1 MKKSLFFS
9 MLAAL
14 MVLALSSCSLNE
26 DLLKNMVGTYTD
38 NDPDEKVTL
47 QFYPSTDGE
56 TGRFIECRESLKD
69 GEDSDGIEVNIHMTA
84 FVTGT
89 YKLTADQRL
98 SYVYDLDEVAVFYD
112 EDDMAAYVQRNI
124 EYNDAH
130 DNVWGYQGH
139 EAAEIQEQLE
149 ANMKEVDL
157 ESWKEFYESENK
169 DFKTLSYPDVKC
181 DGKTFSFSASEGEK
195 VTYTRVAEDMFKPDF
210 FDEEEVEEIVD
221 AAEKAG
227 EAE

>member
-14 MVLALSSCSLNE
+14 MVLALSSCTDNKE
-26 DLLKNMVGTYTD
+26 LLANMVGTYTD
-38 NDPDEKVTL
+38 NDSDDKVTV
-47 QFYPSTDGE
+47 QFYPSKDGH
-56 TGRFIECRESLKD
+56 TGRFIERRESFFD
-69 GEDSDGIEVNIHMTA
+69 GTDDDGIEMNFGMMT

-89 YKLTADQRL
+89 FTLTDDCRL
-98 SYVYDLDEVAVFYD
+98 SYAYDTDAVEVYFDDEEFG
-112 EDDMAAYVQRNI
+112 AYVQRNI
-124 EYNDAH
+124 EFNAANGNKYDFEGH
-130 DNVWGYQGH
+130 DFD
-139 EAAEIQEQLE
+139 EIKLFLE
-149 ANMKEVDL
+149 GNLMQPNKED
-157 ESWKEFYESENK
+157 WAEFYESENK
-169 DFKTLSYPDVKC
+169 DFKTLSYFDVKC

-210 FDEEEVEEIVD
+210 FDEEEVEEMAD